1 MMVKMKSDGLL
12 IVISGPSGVGKG
24 TVCTKLLVAETKLKL
39 SVSDTTRKP
48 REGEKNGIN
57 YSFITKEQFLAN
69 MKNNAY
75 LEWAEVYGNFY
86 GTPKA
91 AVEDNITI
99 GRDTLL
105 EIDPQGALLVKEQY
119 PDGIFIFIV
128 PPNFE
133 TLEHRLRSR
142 NTDAEETIR
151 KRLHLFQ
158 EEIKQI
164 PMYDYIV
171 VNDDIEDTVKKVK
184 AILDAEHLRFEH
196 TSVYADL
203 LAEVDKL

>member
-1 MMVKMKSDGLL
+1 MKSDGLL

-24 TVCTKLLVAETKLKL
+24 TVCTKLLVAETRLKL

-69 MKNNAY
+69 MRNNAY

-91 AVEDNITI
+91 AVEENITI

-105 EIDPQGALLVKEQY
+105 EIDTQGAFLVKEKF

-133 TLEHRLRSR
+133 VLEHRLRGR
-142 NTDAEETIR
+142 NTDTEETIR
-151 KRLHLFQ
+151 KRLHLFK

-184 AILDAEHLRFEH
+184 AIIDAEHLRFEH

-203 LAEVDKL
+203 LAEVEKL

>member
-1 MMVKMKSDGLL
+1 MKSDGLL

-24 TVCTKLLVAETKLKL
+24 TVCTKLLVAETRLKL

-69 MKNNAY
+69 MRNNAY

-91 AVEDNITI
+91 AVEENITI

-105 EIDPQGALLVKEQY
+105 EIDTQGAFLVKEKF

-133 TLEHRLRSR
+133 VLEHRLRGR
-142 NTDAEETIR
+142 NTDTEETIR
-151 KRLHLFQ
+151 KRLYLFK

-184 AILDAEHLRFEH
+184 AIIDAEHLRFEH

-203 LAEVDKL
+203 LAEVEKL

>member
-1 MMVKMKSDGLL
+1 MKSDGLL

-24 TVCTKLLVAETKLKL
+24 TVCAKLLATETKLKL

-57 YSFITKEQFLAN
+57 YSFITKEQFLTN

-128 PPNFE
+128 PPNFD

-142 NTDAEETIR
+142 NTDTEETIR
-151 KRLHLFQ
+151 KRLRLFQ
-158 EEIKQI
+158 AEIRQI

-171 VNDDIEDTVKKVK
+171 VNDDIEETVKKVK

>member
-1 MMVKMKSDGLL
+1 MKSDGLL

-24 TVCTKLLVAETKLKL
+24 TVCAKLLAAETKLKL

-69 MKNNAY
+69 MKNDAY

-119 PDGIFIFIV
+119 PDGIFIFIL

-133 TLEHRLRSR
+133 TLEHRLRGR
-142 NTDAEETIR
+142 NTDTEETIR

-196 TSVYADL
+196 TLVYADL

>member
-1 MMVKMKSDGLL
+1 MKSDGLL

-24 TVCTKLLVAETKLKL
+24 TVCTKLLVAETRLKL

-69 MKNNAY
+69 MRNNAY

-91 AVEDNITI
+91 AVEENITI

-105 EIDPQGALLVKEQY
+105 EIDAQGAFLVKEKF

-133 TLEHRLRSR
+133 VLEHRLRGR
-142 NTDAEETIR
+142 NTDTEETIR
-151 KRLHLFQ
+151 KRLHLFK

-184 AILDAEHLRFEH
+184 AIIDAEHLRFEH

-203 LAEVDKL
+203 LAEVEKL